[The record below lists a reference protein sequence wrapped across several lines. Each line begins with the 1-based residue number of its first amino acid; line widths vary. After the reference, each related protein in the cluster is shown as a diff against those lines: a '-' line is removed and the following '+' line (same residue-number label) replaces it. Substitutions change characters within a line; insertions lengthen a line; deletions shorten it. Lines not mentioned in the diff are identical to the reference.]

1 MFSNLFNFQ
10 AKKDGKSKSE
20 DGKKSKSKKLKDSKS
35 KDVKE
40 SEIVIQDNE
49 SLKLSLKE
57 DEEHFEDVSPNDL
70 SSNNLCTDGLLHNG
84 HHHIGNGAPPTEELL
99 IQLETVEG
107 EARRLADGLEQ
118 VHFLE
123 SGRLE

>member
-10 AKKDGKSKSE
+10 AKKDAKSKSE
-20 DGKKSKSKKLKDSKS
+20 DGKKSKNKKSKDSKS
-35 KDVKE
+35 KDTKE
-40 SEIVIQDNE
+40 SEIVIQDNQ

-57 DEEHFEDVSPNDL
+57 DEEHFEEVSPNDL
-70 SSNNLCTDGLLHNG
+70 SSNNLSTDGLLHNG
-84 HHHIGNGAPPTEELL
+84 HGHPSVNGVPPAEDLL

-118 VHFLE
+118 VE
-123 SGRLE
+123 